1 MLKLLRNY
9 WPIAVTFAL
18 CLFYYFGASATP
30 DTRASYH
37 LTIDPETGLIQV
49 EMELTNPKRL
59 MVGLY
64 LHQTGSRVR
73 DLRITDIDG
82 SKKLHWPTVP
92 GVRDA
97 RRIWLGP
104 RGSPVRLT
112 YTVDP
117 NLTLYGRHVG
127 LMEQDFARF
136 RGQNII
142 YAPFEVSSYFTRLRG
157 LSAPGDG
164 CGQAVVT
171 WTLPPDWQAFG
182 PWSKEGAIPLSS
194 LTNSILVAGEIE
206 VIDQDIGY
214 MPVKIGFFQVPAH
227 PLTLNFLEEI
237 IQQALVITG
246 QEPAS
251 YAPHFSIFIGPS
263 LGSPGLLGNSGPNS
277 VVAIADKEVLAHE
290 IFHWWIGQ
298 TVDAQR
304 EALWF
309 KEGFT
314 TYYTHRLLVD
324 TGHSAS
330 LQQAL
335 TKYEKALGL
344 PQKLNLSRGSRHQ
357 NEQVFYYGGAI
368 LAHHLDQKLKEESN
382 NTASLDGFL
391 QHLLRKG
398 NPVDNRYFVRELR
411 NFGYPQIADWCWA
424 VLHGREELPGLRD

>member
-1 MLKLLRNY
+1 MLKLLRNH

-18 CLFYYFGASATP
+18 CLFYYFGASATA
-30 DTRASYH
+30 DTRVSYH
-37 LTIDPETGLIQV
+37 LTLDPEQGLVQV
-49 EMELTNPKRL
+49 EMVLTNPKRL

-64 LHQTGSRVR
+64 LHKTGNRVNN
-73 DLRITDIDG
+73 LRITDLEG
-82 SKKLHWPTVP
+82 NKKLHWPTVP
-92 GVRDA
+92 GARDA

-104 RGSPVRLT
+104 GGGPVRIT
-112 YTVDP
+112 YSIDP
-117 NLTLYGRHVG
+117 NLILYGRQVG
-127 LMEQDFARF
+127 LIEPDFARF
-136 RGQNII
+136 RGLDTL
-142 YAPFEVSSYFTRLRG
+142 YAPFGLSNYFTRLRG
-157 LSAPGDG
+157 LSALGDD

-182 PWSKEGAIPLSS
+182 PWSVEGEIPLSS

-206 VIDQDIGY
+206 VVAQEMGSKS
-214 MPVKIGFFQVPAH
+214 VKVGFYQVPAH

-251 YAPHFSIFIGPS
+251 YAPHFSIIIGP
-263 LGSPGLLGNSGPNS
+263 GLVGNSGPNS
-277 VVAIADKEVLAHE
+277 VVAYAHKEVLAHE

-298 TVDAQR
+298 TIDAQR

-324 TGHSAS
+324 TGHSTS
-330 LQQAL
+330 LEQAL
-335 TKYEKALGL
+335 ATYERALGL
-344 PQKLNLSRGSRHQ
+344 PQKLNLSRASRHH
-357 NEQVFYYGGAI
+357 NVQVFYYGGAI
-368 LAHHLDQKLKEESN
+368 LAHHLDLKLKEESN

-398 NPVDNRYFVRELR
+398 APVNNRYFVRELR
-411 NFGYPQIADWCWA
+411 NFGYPQIADWFWA
-424 VLHGREELPGLRD
+424 VLHGREELPGMGK